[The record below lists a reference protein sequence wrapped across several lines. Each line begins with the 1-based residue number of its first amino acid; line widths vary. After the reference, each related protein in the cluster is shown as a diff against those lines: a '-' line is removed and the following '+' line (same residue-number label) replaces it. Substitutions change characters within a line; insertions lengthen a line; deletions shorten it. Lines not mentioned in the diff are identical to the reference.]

1 MADRMNGAGDLGR
14 RVKERRSELGLSVVE
29 LAHRAGMSPTYVRVL
44 ESSPASQPSRAAL
57 WKLAAALDTSVDD
70 IAGGGMEAPPGR
82 PRPSARPAIE
92 HLSADECMALIA
104 PGGIG
109 RFVFVDQREPVA
121 WPVNFRIVD
130 GDVVFRT
137 NSGSAALDALSDGD
151 TSFEVDRV
159 DDALT
164 EGWSVLLTGVSR
176 VITEP
181 IERERARA
189 SGVTPWA
196 GGEHDAFVRMEP
208 QTITGRRIRRL
219 SFRG

>member
-1 MADRMNGAGDLGR
+1 
-14 RVKERRSELGLSVVE
+14 
-29 LAHRAGMSPTYVRVL
+29 MSPTYVRVL

-57 WKLAAALDTSVDD
+57 WKLAAALDTSIDD
-70 IAGGGMEAPPGR
+70 IAGGGKETPPGR
-82 PRPSARPAIE
+82 PQPSARPAIE
-92 HLSADECMALIA
+92 HLAADECMTLIA

-109 RFVFVDQREPVA
+109 RFVFVDQRGPVA
-121 WPVNFRIVD
+121 WPVNFRMLD

-137 NSGSAALDALSDGD
+137 NSGSSALEALTEGE

-164 EGWSVLLTGVSR
+164 EGWSVLLTGPSHLIVD
-176 VITEP
+176 P
-181 IERERARA
+181 IEQERVR
-189 SGVTPWA
+189 SIGTTPWA

-208 QTITGRRIRRL
+208 TTITGRRIRQL